1 MFCVHINN
9 DIDDVL
15 SCRMVRSREF
25 HATDTEM
32 TSYTLLNKK
41 SKDDRISN
49 NLRNYFQIIFYNR
62 ASFYAKT
69 CIFGCLRS
77 LAK

>member
-25 HATDTEM
+25 HATDTEVAL
-32 TSYTLLNKK
+32 YTLLNKK
-41 SKDDRISN
+41 SN
-49 NLRNYFQIIFYNR
+49 
-62 ASFYAKT
+62 
-69 CIFGCLRS
+69 
-77 LAK
+77 